1 MQSETPFTAIA
12 PPVFDGLNYHVWAV
26 RIEAFLDANDLW
38 EAIEED
44 YAIPPLPE
52 NPTVAQL
59 RNHKE
64 KKQRKSKAKSYLFSA
79 VSPAIFTRIM
89 TLKTAKE
96 IWDFLK
102 KEYEG
107 DERIKGMQK
116 LNLIREF
123 ELQKMKES
131 ETVQEYSDKLLGIA
145 NKVRLLGGE
154 FADSRIVQ
162 KLLVTV
168 PERFETT
175 ISALE
180 NSKDLSI
187 ITLAELLNALQAQE
201 QRRFIRQEGSIEG
214 ALQAKLQVSQGGI
227 EKKKWKKEEVDR
239 SDSKIGGSGKPN
251 FPPCEHAKEGPSTL
265 QMLEETRC

>member
-1 MQSETPFTAIA
+1 
-12 PPVFDGLNYHVWAV
+12 
-26 RIEAFLDANDLW
+26 
-38 EAIEED
+38 
-44 YAIPPLPE
+44 
-52 NPTVAQL
+52 
-59 RNHKE
+59 
-64 KKQRKSKAKSYLFSA
+64 
-79 VSPAIFTRIM
+79 M

-131 ETVQEYSDKLLGIA
+131 ETVQEYSDKLLRIA

-168 PERFETT
+168 LERFETT

-180 NSKDLSI
+180 NSKDMSI

-201 QRRFIRQEGSIEG
+201 QRMFIKQEGSIKG
-214 ALQAKLQVSQGGI
+214 ALQAKLCWKRPDVRCNKCKQLGHIAKICKSKSHQATEAQVADHQEEQLFAANYLLANCSKEMWLVDSACSNHMTSNLELFKELEDVGGM
-227 EKKKWKKEEVDR
+227 KV
-239 SDSKIGGSGKPN
+239 KIGNGDYMEVKGRGTI
-251 FPPCEHAKEGPSTL
+251 A
-265 QMLEETRC
+265 LEIS